1 MGRSSPSRR
10 LLVLALL
17 TLAATAACS
26 PAAPVTSAASL
37 PPSAAPEVV
46 LDAYLRALVAGDC
59 ETGRKLATA
68 TFVKGNGE
76 LCGDTQ
82 VSPYRI
88 QPEPARPSADET
100 VFATTDGGTDRVG
113 RHRRLIG
120 VRDEHH
126 RRSSRMRPASGS
138 PFKSPS
144 RRRILGSSSS
154 CSWARYSSWPTP
166 HTWPFGAAGPSS

>member
-1 MGRSSPSRR
+1 MGRSSPSRG

-26 PAAPVTSAASL
+26 PATPVTSAASL
-37 PPSAAPEVV
+37 PPASAAPEVV

-68 TFVKGNGE
+68 TFVKGNVE

-82 VSPYRI
+82 VSAYRI

-100 VFATTDGGTDRVG
+100 VFATTLTTSGTADGTVQAGDRTWFYSLDRQHDGSWRIVG
-113 RHRRLIG
+113 G
-120 VRDEHH
+120 G
-126 RRSSRMRPASGS
+126 SG
-138 PFKSPS
+138 P
-144 RRRILGSSSS
+144 
-154 CSWARYSSWPTP
+154 
-166 HTWPFGAAGPSS
+166 